1 MEALI
6 LCGIYLIELI
16 CYYFGL
22 RILFEVK
29 QKSWTWIVAGI
40 FVTIVIGVLPM
51 DAANKNVLVT
61 ISVIGVMFLSA
72 EEKVKETA
80 IKVLLGFLLFEC
92 MDFIFSQPC
101 RIFLKFIG
109 IYYNRSLY
117 YFVTKCCVVICVF
130 LLYLVKERIINYR
143 QTYINSGIY
152 IILSV
157 IAALMMFSLGI
168 LDQVSSYLFNERFI
182 IFCAILN
189 MALFIC
195 IFLLVVFVIYIK
207 KTHERMEQLLKT
219 ERILKESQ
227 VNHYKQILKRESDTR
242 QYRHDMIGHLV
253 YIRNVLKKNRKDDA
267 QRYLESIIGGFE
279 EIQNTYYVTGNEMVD
294 TIMNYFFGMLSKD
307 VKIIIKGRCLT
318 EIDMEDTDVCT
329 IFSNLF
335 QNAVEEIVENHIPDM
350 CIIIEVQKG
359 KRYVKYSIINSL
371 VHKIDKEAIDK
382 NGFPK
387 SHKPDKRN
395 HGIGMLNVKNA
406 VEKGVGN
413 FEWYQREGCF
423 CVEVILPLK

>member
-1 MEALI
+1 
-6 LCGIYLIELI
+6 
-16 CYYFGL
+16 
-22 RILFEVK
+22 
-29 QKSWTWIVAGI
+29 
-40 FVTIVIGVLPM
+40 M

-195 IFLLVVFVIYIK
+195 IF
-207 KTHERMEQLLKT
+207 
-219 ERILKESQ
+219 
-227 VNHYKQILKRESDTR
+227 
-242 QYRHDMIGHLV
+242 
-253 YIRNVLKKNRKDDA
+253 
-267 QRYLESIIGGFE
+267 SI
-279 EIQNTYYVTGNEMVD
+279 D
-294 TIMNYFFGMLSKD
+294 SPH
-307 VKIIIKGRCLT
+307 
-318 EIDMEDTDVCT
+318 
-329 IFSNLF
+329 F
-335 QNAVEEIVENHIPDM
+335 Q
-350 CIIIEVQKG
+350 
-359 KRYVKYSIINSL
+359 
-371 VHKIDKEAIDK
+371 
-382 NGFPK
+382 
-387 SHKPDKRN
+387 
-395 HGIGMLNVKNA
+395 
-406 VEKGVGN
+406 
-413 FEWYQREGCF
+413 
-423 CVEVILPLK
+423 